1 MLIKPAIDIIEKIKK
16 RMNSY
21 EFMMRYR
28 RSGHDFTRKRKLP
41 FVHLVLFMINLVR
54 QTLQKEL
61 TSFMGLFSSACD
73 SPKGISK
80 SAFSQS
86 RLKLKPEAFI
96 DLNDTLIQEF
106 YTENDYTAW
115 RGFRL
120 LSVDGTT
127 LQLPY
132 SEEIRDYFG
141 YNNDPH
147 GRKLPLAR
155 TSSFYDILNGLII
168 STKIDHYKSD
178 EFKLFLNHIDKLQ
191 SKDLLILDRWYGAI
205 WLFLVILSKK
215 ADFVVRLQSNFISEL
230 GPFIDSDEIS
240 KIIERTE
247 CPKDSQAVLDK
258 LGIKFKPFKFRLIKV
273 ELDNGEIELLATSL
287 IDEQEYPTS
296 IFKGLYFMRWGIEV
310 NIDHLK
316 NQVEIES
323 FSGLTPI
330 SVEQDYYANMFI
342 ANLQSIIAR
351 DAKIEL
357 EKEDKNVKYEY
368 KINKNLSL
376 SYMKDRVIKML
387 TSNDIKYFDE
397 LKELFKV
404 ELVPVRPGRKFE
416 RNPYSKKKK
425 YFINKRRAV

>member
-1 MLIKPAIDIIEKIKK
+1 MLNKPATNIIEKIKK

-21 EFMMRYR
+21 EFMIGYR
-28 RSGHDFTRKRKLP
+28 RSDHDFTRKRKLP
-41 FVHLVLFMINLVR
+41 FRSLVLFMLNLVR

-61 TSFMGLFSSACD
+61 THFMNLFSSVRD
-73 SPKGISK
+73 SPKRISK

-96 DLNDTLIQEF
+96 DLNDTLIREF
-106 YTENDYTAW
+106 YTENDYKNW

-132 SEEIRDYFG
+132 SEDIRGYFG

-155 TSSFYDILNGLII
+155 TSSFYDILNDLII
-168 STKIDHYKSD
+168 NTKIDHYKTD

-205 WLFLVILSKK
+205 WLFFVIISKG
-215 ADFVVRLQSNFISEL
+215 ADFVVRLQSNFIAEL
-230 GPFIDSDEIS
+230 ESFIDSNERS
-240 KIIERTE
+240 RIIERTE
-247 CPKDSQAVLDK
+247 CPKDSEAVLDK
-258 LGIKFKPFKFRLIKV
+258 LGIKFRPFKFRLIKV

-296 IFKGLYFMRWGIEV
+296 IFKELYFMRWGIEV

-316 NQVEIES
+316 NQVEIEN

-351 DAKIEL
+351 DAKMEL
-357 EKEDKNVKYEY
+357 EKENRNVKYKY

-376 SYMKDRVIKML
+376 SYMKDTVIKIL
-387 TSNDIKYFDE
+387 TSNDPKYFDE
-397 LKELFKV
+397 LKGLFKV
-404 ELVPVRPGRKFE
+404 ELVPVRKGRKFE
-416 RNPYSKKKK
+416 RNPYMKKKK